1 MRRECGVIPAMANV
15 DVLPQ
20 RGSHPMTRRS
30 KLVPSIVFLPF
41 LTMAMFQGGGAHPAK
56 EPADY
61 VNPYIGSISPKTGGT
76 SPTVLVPHGA
86 VAVAPQFTPGIGD
99 KFLADKIFG
108 FPAGSATIMPT
119 VGVIKT
125 SNRENSSQF
134 DHDMETATPY
144 YYQVLLEDSN
154 ISLEY
159 TVTDN
164 SVYFRFTFPQAASSN
179 VLLSFS
185 RANVSIQFVGDHAIE
200 GSFTGGGGRG
210 GAAAAAG
217 TASIS
222 TYFRAEFSRPFSSF
236 GTWYGQSVS
245 KGSRAQSGN
254 SIGGFASYP
263 TSKGEQL
270 EMKISLASARNV
282 DEARQILAKQM
293 PPWGF
298 EQAKNK
304 ARALWN
310 QALNLIRIQ
319 GGDENQRTA
328 FYTALYR
335 TMGRKGNVWDTHR
348 CAYPLQ
354 TIIEPAENMKAIQ
367 GFIRDYET
375 SGWLTDSGAMIGHHS
390 TAVIADAY
398 MKGLRNFDVDKAYE
412 GMRKNHREATMI
424 PWKDRGPLTEL
435 EQCYFD
441 HGFFPARTVREDAK
455 VADVDKWRATVGRL
469 TGSQMPYQIAWL
481 PDIHVKEWVSQVDSW
496 HRRQSVSVTLEHS
509 YDDWCLAQVAKALGK
524 TSEYEL
530 FMKRAHYYQNLFDP
544 KIGLMA
550 PKTADGNW
558 VEPFDPKL
566 SGGFAG
572 EEYFA
577 EGNSW
582 LYTWSVQHDVQGLID
597 LMGGRDKFI
606 AKLNALFT
614 EQCVMDKP
622 AFLGQFPD
630 MSGLIGNYSQGNE
643 PAFHIPYLYDFA
655 GAPWL
660 TQRRVREI
668 MKLWYNA
675 GPFGLSGDDDGGA
688 MSSWY
693 VFTAM
698 GFYPVC
704 PGQPIYEIG
713 SPIFDKVILNM
724 GGGKTFVIEAKGV
737 SERNKYIQSATLN
750 GQPLNKPWFSH
761 ADLVKGGSIIF
772 EMGARPNE
780 KWGSAPEAAPPSMS
794 TASR

>member
-1 MRRECGVIPAMANV
+1 MVEFPIKRTKEKEAIMSRKSTI
-15 DVLPQ
+15 
-20 RGSHPMTRRS
+20 
-30 KLVPSIVFLPF
+30 VPTVAFLSF
-41 LTMAMFQGGGAHPAK
+41 IMMAMIQNGGTRSAR

-76 SPTVLVPHGA
+76 APTVLVPHGA

-99 KFLADKIFG
+99 KYLADKIFG
-108 FPAGSATIMPT
+108 IPAGPASIMPSI
-119 VGVIKT
+119 GNIKT
-125 SNRENSSQF
+125 NNRENASRF
-134 DHDMETATPY
+134 DHDLETATPY

-154 ISLEY
+154 VNLEY

-164 SVYFRFTFPQAASSN
+164 SIYFRFTFPQAASSN
-179 VLLSFS
+179 VLLSLARS
-185 RANVSIQFVGDHAIE
+185 NASIQIVGDNAIE
-200 GSFTGGGGRG
+200 GFAAAGGGRG
-210 GAAAAAG
+210 GGAAAA
-217 TASIS
+217 SPS
-222 TYFRAEFSRPFSSF
+222 TYFRAELSKPFRSF
-236 GTWYGQSVS
+236 GTWNGQNISQGS
-245 KGSRAQSGN
+245 KSQSGN
-254 SIGGFASYP
+254 GIGVFVSYP
-263 TSKGEQL
+263 TSKGDQV
-270 EMKISLASARNV
+270 EMKISFASAPNQ
-282 DEARQILAKQM
+282 DDARQILVKEL

-298 EQAKNK
+298 EQTKNK

-310 QALNLIRIQ
+310 QSLNLIKIE
-319 GGDENQRTA
+319 GGVEEQRA
-328 FYTALYR
+328 VFYTALYR

-367 GFIRDYET
+367 GFIKDYET

-390 TAVIADAY
+390 TAVIVDAY
-398 MKGLRNFDVDKAYE
+398 RKGLRDFDVNKAYE
-412 GMRKNHREATMI
+412 GMKKNHMEATMI
-424 PWKDRGPLTEL
+424 PWKDRGPITEL

-441 HGFFPARTVREDAK
+441 KGFFPARPVREDAK
-455 VADVDKWRATVGRL
+455 VADLDKWRAAVNRL
-469 TGSQMPYQIAWL
+469 TGSQMPYQITWL
-481 PDIHVKEWVSQVDSW
+481 PDIHVKEWVPQVDSW

-509 YDDWCLAQVAKALGK
+509 YDDWCLAQLANALGK
-524 TSEYEL
+524 TADYDL
-530 FMKRAHYYQNLFDP
+530 FMKRAHNYQNLFDL

-577 EGNSW
+577 ECNSW
-582 LYTWSVQHDVQGLID
+582 LYTWSVQHDVQGLIN
-597 LMGGRDKFI
+597 LMGGRDPFI

-614 EQCVMDKP
+614 EQYVVDKP

-630 MSGLIGNYSQGNE
+630 MSGVIGMYSQGNE

-693 VFTAM
+693 VFSAM

-704 PGQPIYEIG
+704 PGQPDYEIG
-713 SPIFDKVILNM
+713 SPIFDKVTLNV
-724 GGGKTFVIEAKGV
+724 GVGRTFIIEARNV
-737 SERNKYIQSATLN
+737 SDKNKYIQSATLN
-750 GQPLNKPWFSH
+750 GQTLDKPWFSH
-761 ADLVKGGSIIF
+761 EDLIKGGRLIYR
-772 EMGARPNE
+772 MGSRPNE
-780 KWGSAPEAAPPSMS
+780 KWGSAPESAPPSM
-794 TASR
+794 TPASR